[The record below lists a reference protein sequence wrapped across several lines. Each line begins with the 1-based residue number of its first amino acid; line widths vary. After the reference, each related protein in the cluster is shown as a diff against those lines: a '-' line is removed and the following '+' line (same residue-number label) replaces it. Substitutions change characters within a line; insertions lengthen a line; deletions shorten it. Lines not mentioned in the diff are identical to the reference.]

1 MRRAPQHD
9 TGVRADGKAVAWVE
23 EGSAVALM
31 GITSRADA
39 CLFWHCAGRVR
50 GARQHDAG
58 VRADGGGSV
67 HDLVRRG
74 ALTWAEGGL
83 DIAKDVARGL
93 SYLHNNR
100 IAHLDIKS
108 GNVLLTRCAPDPKN
122 PMPPKYPK
130 LKTLETRTL
139 PDLGRGR
146 AGHRRGRRARPL
158 LPAQQPHRPPRHQV
172 RQRAAHAVRA

>member
-1 MRRAPQHD
+1 MAP
-9 TGVRADGKAVAWVE
+9 
-23 EGSAVALM
+23 GSTMLVCELM
-31 GITSRADA
+31 E
-39 CLFWHCAGRVR
+39 
-50 GARQHDAG
+50 
-58 VRADGGGSV
+58 GGSV

-158 LPAQQPHRPPRHQV
+158 LPAQQPHRPLRHQV
-172 RQRAAHAVRA
+172 RQRAAHAVGHQPWDSKTPKNPENPKPTRKVTALPTTTSSRVRQPCSSHLTH